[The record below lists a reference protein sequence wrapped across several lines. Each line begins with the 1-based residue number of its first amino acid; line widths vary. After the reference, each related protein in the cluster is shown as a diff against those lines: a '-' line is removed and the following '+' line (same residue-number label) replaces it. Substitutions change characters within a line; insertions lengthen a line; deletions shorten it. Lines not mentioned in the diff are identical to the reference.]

1 MVEYTNKQTQHNIY
15 KQKYEQ
21 AEIKLAEN
29 SHSIGQNES
38 DFNSLKSSIKIIS
51 I

>member
-1 MVEYTNKQTQHNIY
+1 MIEYTNEQTQHNIY

-21 AEIKLAEN
+21 EKIKLAEN
-29 SHSIGQNES
+29 SHCIGQNEA
-38 DFNSLKSSIKIIS
+38 DFNSLKSSVKIIS

>member
-1 MVEYTNKQTQHNIY
+1 MVEYTNEQTQHNIY
-15 KQKYEQ
+15 EQKYEY

-29 SHSIGQNES
+29 SHSIWQNEAY
-38 DFNSLKSSIKIIS
+38 FNSLKSSVKIIS